1 MKVLWILYL
10 IAGAPQSLGEFY
22 TKEDCRKA
30 LDLALEDTFGGTFEK
45 GAAGQPVRFLCVP
58 YLASEAEGQP

>member
-1 MKVLWILYL
+1 MKVLWVLYL

-30 LDLALEDTFGGTFEK
+30 LEY
-45 GAAGQPVRFLCVP
+45 AAANDFSNRWFWAGPTYVCSP
-58 YLASEAEGQP
+58 YLASSEEGTP

>member
-1 MKVLWILYL
+1 MKVLWVLYL

-30 LDLALEDTFGGTFEK
+30 LDLALEDTFGGNMQG
-45 GAAGQPVRFLCVP
+45 GAQRVDFICVP
-58 YLASEAEGQP
+58 YLASSEEGAP

>member
-30 LDLALEDTFGGTFEK
+30 LDLALEDTFGGTLQGKVQSVDFI
-45 GAAGQPVRFLCVP
+45 CVP